1 MTWRPTLDFGRRIAG
16 AKAARPDEF
25 LTRSQLVPGDNITFE
40 YLPNLDIRINGLAGG
55 GGGGSAIRFLR
66 SVIPFGYLPRE
77 GKSKTYND
85 NPANVLKRVYNDIHH
100 NWGLSDRRNILWN
113 IYEEVEGA
121 SVPANIADTIRLVA
135 INQNTVRIWFPKE
148 APTGAFYS
156 DGATMLS
163 QPSQATYL
171 TSMGGSTVQVAHSIV
186 NMRKGVTT
194 PARQYYIVM
203 AEAK

>member
-1 MTWRPTLDFGRRIAG
+1 MAWRSRIDLQRRVAG
-16 AKAARPDEF
+16 AKASLADEF

-55 GGGGSAIRFLR
+55 GGGGASIRFLR

-77 GKSKTYND
+77 GKSKIYND
-85 NPANVLKRVYNDIHH
+85 NPANVIKRVYNDVHH

-113 IYEEVEGA
+113 IYEEVEGL
-121 SVPANIADTIRLVA
+121 STPSNIADMIRLVA
-135 INQNTVRIWFPKE
+135 INQNTVRVWFPRE

-156 DGATMLS
+156 DGATMLN

-171 TSMGGSTVQVAHSIV
+171 ASMGGSTVEGAHTII
-186 NMRKGVTT
+186 NTRKGSTT
-194 PARQYYIVM
+194 TTRQYYIVM